1 MENGIPGYG
10 YVYDFQMAH
19 SKDKSII
26 MPSIDPA
33 VFELKQPNKHIKGV
47 VR

>member
-1 MENGIPGYG
+1 MENGIVGYG
-10 YVYDFQMAH
+10 YVYDFETAQ
-19 SKDKSII
+19 SLDNSLI

-33 VFELKQPNKHIKGV
+33 VFELKQPNKNIKGV